1 MIKQIPSK
9 DIKVYVKNNPKAVIL
24 DVRTKS
30 EWDQVGKPDGEKIGS
45 KTFFLTLQFE
55 GGIMNQNFQ
64 SKIKNKIQE
73 GLSEEQ
79 IYGFLKM
86 KYGEWILY
94 DPVFNRNTYFLWL
107 LPILIFLAGGAII
120 IKRFYN
126 KK

>member
-64 SKIKNKIQE
+64 KN
-73 GLSEEQ
+73 L
-79 IYGFLKM
+79 M
-86 KYGEWILY
+86 
-94 DPVFNRNTYFLWL
+94 T
-107 LPILIFLAGGAII
+107 
-120 IKRFYN
+120 
-126 KK
+126 

>member
-64 SKIKNKIQE
+64 KEFDDLNISRDCEILTLCGAGGRSQMAAEILTKEGRKCSNISDGFNGNAEDPGWKNS
-73 GLSEEQ
+73 G
-79 IYGFLKM
+79 
-86 KYGEWILY
+86 
-94 DPVFNRNTYFLWL
+94 
-107 LPILIFLAGGAII
+107 LPI
-120 IKRFYN
+120 K
-126 KK
+126 